1 MERGVMMSVAV
12 VGSSGKSYNFGIV
25 FFPREKNQIRVQR
38 ERWKKLLNDKKKW
51 EIKQGL
57 S

>member
-1 MERGVMMSVAV
+1 MMSVAV